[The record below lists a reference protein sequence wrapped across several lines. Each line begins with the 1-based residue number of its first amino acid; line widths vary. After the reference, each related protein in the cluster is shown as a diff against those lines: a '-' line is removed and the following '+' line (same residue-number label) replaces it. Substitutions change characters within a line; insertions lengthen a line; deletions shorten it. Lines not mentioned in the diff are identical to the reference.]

1 MTQDSHRAVSAAVF
15 CPQNKPPKP
24 DYMATIRRYLRGNPL
39 LEPFQQAILD
49 LPNTWNIFA
58 RENADI
64 NALKDGPQHVK
75 CMHDWISDDNI
86 PLPIPDI
93 MSGILALP
101 ILTII
106 QIVQYFQYLQFRDIS
121 HGQFLKEI
129 GVGGAQGFC
138 GGQLPALAIA
148 ASRDEAEVV
157 QNACKSLR
165 IALGIGAY
173 GELGDDENVPGAT
186 TLVLRTKH
194 AGQADEMVAKFPG
207 THVSAVTDPLS
218 ISIVGSVQGL
228 EKLKAYAEGEGLPVT
243 QINLRGKVH
252 NPENRDLSLEFCRL
266 CDKYLELRLP
276 TSDELQVPVRSNNTG
291 ELLHK
296 VPLSHEIV
304 TSTLV
309 KRCEW
314 FTLMQ
319 AVSQDL
325 KDMTKGAEKTFAMF
339 GTGRKNC
346 VPSSPFEQN
355 NLIVTRL
362 DVMTTVA
369 TARLTGKGLPP
380 DAYPEDAIAV
390 VGAACRLPGAKSI
403 DELWDLVSA
412 GKSRA
417 QELPADRLNGKLSA
431 RVGLDNK
438 RTAKDMWYGNFIDDV
453 DAFDNTFFG
462 VSPREA
468 LYMDPQQRL
477 LLETAY
483 EALDSSGYLR
493 HHRREDFDNVGCFIG
508 TTYTEYLE
516 NTTAY
521 GATAYSATGTIRA
534 FQNGKISYH
543 FGWSGPSEAID
554 TACSSSLV
562 SIHRAC
568 RAIQAG
574 ECPMAL
580 AGGVN
585 IITGIQNFL
594 DLGKAGF
601 LSPTGQC
608 KPFDQSG
615 DGYCRA
621 DGVGLVVL
629 KSLKEAVANGDD
641 ILGVVSGIATNHGG
655 LSPSIT
661 VPYSRAQT
669 TLFRNVLQRSGLK
682 PRHVSYVEAHG
693 TGTQVGDPIEIAS
706 VREVLGMSQRD
717 ESLYLG
723 SIKANVG
730 HSETAAGVGSLLKVI
745 AMMQHREMPP
755 LAGFKTLNP
764 KIPALEPDHLK
775 ISREVLPWEVPF
787 RAAMVN
793 SYGAAGSNAALI
805 YCEAPRKSGQLVD
818 DSDLS
823 YPIFLSAATTES
835 LKANAAKLGEYIKKT
850 IKSAN
855 ITSLSLGN
863 LSMTLHQRRKHHNVR
878 WVGTANGL
886 ETLTQSLDAGI
897 DSEIFES
904 TSSAKKPVV
913 LAFSG
918 QSKQNIQLD
927 QSWYRWFPRL
937 RFYLDR
943 CDEIVRGLGHPTI
956 IPALSQSEPIED
968 VVVLQCGTFAVQYAC
983 AMCWIDSGVEVQA
996 VIGHSFGE
1004 LTALTVCGVL
1014 SLEDGIK
1021 LVSSRSSLM
1030 KSKWGPERGTMLA
1043 VSATPDVVS
1052 RLITAVMVADRRA
1065 RDGLEIACFNGPKNQ
1080 VIVGTASDIDMAET
1094 ILREDQQFCDV
1105 QHQRLN
1111 TSHGFH
1117 SVFTEPILEHLD
1129 AVAKNLTFND
1139 PVLPLETCTR
1149 DRLERITSDIIVEHT
1164 RAPVY
1169 FSNAVAR
1176 IEERLGP
1183 CIWLEAGS
1191 DSPIIPMVKRAVKN
1205 TAGHTFLGNKAHG
1218 NSNVISTT
1226 TATLWREGIPASFWG
1241 FLLPNES
1248 GLKAIWLPPYQFQR
1262 KHHWLKWIDLVDEER
1277 KVLTKDGANLQAIP
1291 TKLVTRLGTVSESW
1305 ASLQFAVHTETSRFT
1320 EIVSGHAVRGW
1331 PLCPAS
1337 MYMECAVMAAQVIKP
1352 EISVKAFKFENISFQ
1367 GALGLNHSRNV
1378 SLIMEGAG
1386 EYLAWSFAFSS
1397 SSKSDAKARSTT
1409 HARGRFSVT
1418 SRTDFQLLERMMADR
1433 IQQVTTDPRA
1443 EKLMETRA
1451 YALFSRV
1458 VNYADILRGISH
1470 ITILD
1475 SHAVAQIKRPA
1486 VTVSD
1491 AETTAAKICDTVS
1504 LDTFIQVVGLL
1515 INSSEA
1521 CPEGEVFI
1529 ATGIDSIVMQDCDFS
1544 ACDSWTVYAM
1554 STRQGEMEAAGD
1566 MLVFTKEGKLILTG
1580 SGVKFSRYPI
1590 AKLEKLLGSTSSPV
1604 SKPAPIKRA
1613 PTDNVGVTQL
1623 DVGLV
1628 PPKNPGDLADGTLV
1642 ATELGSVIAPA
1653 TARRGHQDAS
1663 HSAPRLGEAG
1673 THSPKE
1679 NVQASLGHPLQNGF
1693 TPSDSSTDE
1702 IVIVNRPDDPKELGH
1717 SSSAE
1722 KDQDTA
1728 GKGLD
1733 IRTRQRLLEIISEN
1747 CGESLTNIEDSASL
1761 QDIGV
1766 DSLSVIELGS
1776 SVEESFG
1783 VQFSDDDLHLQS
1795 TITDLLGYLRTNAAQ
1810 TVAVH

>member
-1 MTQDSHRAVSAAVF
+1 MSPDSHRAVSAAVF

-24 DYMATIRRYLRGNPL
+24 DYMASIRRYLRGNPL

-49 LPNTWNIFA
+49 LPETWNIFA
-58 RENADI
+58 RANADI
-64 NALKDGPQHVK
+64 DALKDGPQYVK
-75 CMHDWISDDNI
+75 RMHDWVADDNI
-86 PLPIPDI
+86 PLPIPEI

-121 HGQFLKEI
+121 HSQFLKEI
-129 GVGGAQGFC
+129 QFGGAQGFC

-148 ASRDEAEVV
+148 SSSTEAEVV
-157 QNACKSLR
+157 QNASKSLR
-165 IALGIGAY
+165 LALGIGAY

-186 TLVLRTKH
+186 TLVLRTKY

-218 ISIVGSVQGL
+218 ISIVGSVQAL
-228 EKLKAYAEGEGLPVT
+228 EKLKAHAEAEGLPVT
-243 QINLRGKVH
+243 QINLRGRVH
-252 NPENRDLSLEFCRL
+252 NPENRDLSEELCQLCSEFP
-266 CDKYLELRLP
+266 ELRLP
-276 TSDELQVPVRSNNTG
+276 TSGKLRVPVRSNNTG
-291 ELLHK
+291 ELLCD
-296 VPLSHEIV
+296 VPLSHEVV
-304 TSTLV
+304 TTTLV
-309 KRCEW
+309 QRCEW
-314 FTLMQ
+314 FTLMNG
-319 AVSQDL
+319 VSQDL
-325 KDMTKGAEKTFAMF
+325 KQMTNGLEKTFAMF

-346 VPSSPFEQN
+346 VPSGPFEQN
-355 NLIVTRL
+355 NLIITKL

-369 TARLTGKGLPP
+369 TGKFSGRGLPP
-380 DAYPEDAIAV
+380 DAYPEDAVAV

-412 GKSRA
+412 GESRA
-417 QELPADRLNGKLSA
+417 QELPAERLNGKLSA

-438 RTAKDMWYGNFIDDV
+438 RTAKDTWYGNFIDDV
-453 DAFDNTFFG
+453 DAFDNTLFG
-462 VSPREA
+462 ISPREA

-493 HHRREDFDNVGCFIG
+493 HHHRENFDNVGCFIG
-508 TTYTEYLE
+508 TTYIEYLE

-562 SIHRAC
+562 AIHRAC

-621 DGVGLVVL
+621 DGVGLVFL
-629 KSLKEAVANGDD
+629 KSLKQAVADGDD

-669 TLFRNVLQRSGLK
+669 ALFRNVIQRSGLK

-693 TGTQVGDPIEIAS
+693 TGTQVGDPIEIGS
-706 VREVLGMSQRD
+706 IREVLGKSQRD
-717 ESLYLG
+717 ENLYLG

-730 HSETAAGVGSLLKVI
+730 HSETAAGVGSLVKVI
-745 AMMQHREMPP
+745 AMIQHREMPP

-764 KIPALEPDHLK
+764 KIPALEPDHLQ
-775 ISREVLPWEVPF
+775 IPRQTLPWETPF

-805 YCEAPRKSGQLVD
+805 YCEAPRNDGVLTD
-818 DSDLS
+818 DSGLR
-823 YPIFLSAATTES
+823 YPVFLSAATPEA
-835 LKANAAKLGEYIKKT
+835 LKANAEKLGAYIQKT
-850 IKSAN
+850 IKPGNNA
-855 ITSLSLGN
+855 SLKLGN
-863 LSMTLHQRRKHHNVR
+863 LALTLYERRKHHNVR
-878 WVGTANGL
+878 WVGTADELGSL
-886 ETLTQSLDAGI
+886 SQSFDAGI
-897 DSEIFES
+897 DNEVFES
-904 TSSAKKPVV
+904 TSSTKKPVV

-918 QSKQNIQLD
+918 QSKQTVQLD

-937 RFYLDR
+937 RFYIDR

-956 IPALSQSEPIED
+956 IPSLFQSEPIDD
-968 VVVLQCGTFAVQYAC
+968 VILLQCGTFAMQYAS
-983 AMCWIDSGVEVQA
+983 AMCWIDSGLEVQA

-1004 LTALTVCGVL
+1004 LTAMTVCGVL
-1014 SLEDGIK
+1014 SLEDGLK
-1021 LVSSRSSLM
+1021 LVSSRASLM
-1030 KSKWGPERGTMLA
+1030 QTEWGPERGTMLA
-1043 VSATPDVVS
+1043 VSTTPEVAS
-1052 RLITAVMVADRRA
+1052 KLITAVMVADRRA
-1065 RDGLEIACFNGPKNQ
+1065 RDSLEIACFNGPKSQ
-1080 VIVGTASDIDMAET
+1080 VLVGSASDIDMVET
-1094 ILREDQQFCDV
+1094 ILREDKEFRDV
-1105 QHQRLN
+1105 QHQRVN
-1111 TSHGFH
+1111 TTHGFH
-1117 SVFTEPILEHLD
+1117 SVFTESILGPLST
-1129 AVAKNLTFND
+1129 AAKTLTFNG

-1149 DRLERITSDIIVEHT
+1149 DTVERITSDTIVEHT
-1164 RAPVY
+1164 RSPVY
-1169 FSNAVAR
+1169 FSHAVAR
-1176 IEERLGP
+1176 IEQRLGS
-1183 CIWLEAGS
+1183 CVWLEAGS
-1191 DSPIIPMVKRAVKN
+1191 DSPIIPMVKRAVQDV
-1205 TAGHTFLGNKAHG
+1205 GRHTFLGNKAKG
-1218 NSNVISTT
+1218 NINVISTT
-1226 TATLWREGIPASFWG
+1226 TAALWREGISASFWG
-1241 FLLPNES
+1241 FLSPNET
-1248 GLKAIWLPPYQFQR
+1248 GLKPIWLPPYQFQR
-1262 KHHWLKWIDLVDEER
+1262 KKHWLKWIDLVDEER
-1277 KVLTKDGANLQAIP
+1277 KALTKDGANLQPIP

-1320 EIVSGHAVRGW
+1320 DIVSGHAVRGW

-1337 MYMECAVMAAQVIKP
+1337 MYMECAVMAAQMIKP

-1397 SSKSDAKARSTT
+1397 SSKTDPKARSTT
-1409 HARGRFSVT
+1409 HAKGRFSVT
-1418 SRTDFQLLERMMADR
+1418 SRTDFQLIERMMTDR
-1433 IQQVTTDPRA
+1433 IQQLITDPKA

-1458 VNYADILRGISH
+1458 VKYADILRGISH

-1475 SHAVAQIKRPA
+1475 SHAVAHIKRPA
-1486 VTVSD
+1486 VAASD
-1491 AETTAAKICDTVS
+1491 VETTAAKICDTVS

-1515 INSSEA
+1515 INSSDA

-1529 ATGIDSIVMQDCDFS
+1529 ATGIESIVMQDCDFS
-1544 ACDSWTVYAM
+1544 AFDSWTVYAM
-1554 STRQGEMEAAGD
+1554 STRQGETEAAGD
-1566 MLVFTKEGKLILTG
+1566 MLVFTKDGKLILTG
-1580 SGVKFSRYPI
+1580 SGVKFTRYPI
-1590 AKLEKLLGSTSSPV
+1590 SKLEKLLGSTGSSPV
-1604 SKPAPIKRA
+1604 SKTAPKRA
-1613 PTDNVGVTQL
+1613 PADSVGVTPI
-1623 DVGLV
+1623 DVDMV
-1628 PPKNPGDLADGTLV
+1628 PQRNPGDMAEGTLV
-1642 ATELGSVIAPA
+1642 ATELGSVAGA
-1653 TARRGHQDAS
+1653 TVRRDRQDTPQRN
-1663 HSAPRLGEAG
+1663 HL
-1673 THSPKE
+1673 PKKHT
-1679 NVQASLGHPLQNGF
+1679 QTSLKHPLQNSF
-1693 TPSDSSTDE
+1693 TPSDSSVDE
-1702 IVIVNRPDDPKELGH
+1702 IVIVDRPEDSKDLGH
-1717 SSSAE
+1717 SSPIE
-1722 KDQDTA
+1722 KGQETA
-1728 GKGLD
+1728 GKVD
-1733 IRTRQRLLEIISEN
+1733 IRIRQRLLELISEN
-1747 CGESLTNIEDSASL
+1747 CGESLTHIEDSASL
-1761 QDIGV
+1761 QDVGV

-1776 SVEESFG
+1776 SVEDSFG

-1795 TITDLLGYLRTNAAQ
+1795 TITDILGYLRANAAP